1 VAVAHQHKIGH
12 LVSYLEIQRPG
23 HVPRPWKIPPTIVTQ
38 QRPFARFRFW
48 PNAAAQHCYNG
59 GIFKKTY
66 SKNFLGYTRSRPGPC
81 KVCAPLQP
89 RMLRGPRHGSD
100 VLSGNFLVHGV
111 NFGRIRFLAPSV
123 TLRYQRESNRSSLC

>member
-1 VAVAHQHKIGH
+1 MAVAHQHKIGH

-38 QRPFARFRFW
+38 QRPFARFRLW

-59 GIFKKTY
+59 GIFKKNIFKKLFRLH
-66 SKNFLGYTRSRPGPC
+66 SFATRPLQGLR
-81 KVCAPLQP
+81 PLQP

-111 NFGRIRFLAPSV
+111 NFGRIRFLSPSV